1 LFEKNVPNLFPL
13 TAARE
18 MYEPL
23 SKLKFSFAAPYYDQ
37 IRPA

>member
-1 LFEKNVPNLFPL
+1 MNLFPL

-23 SKLKFSFAAPYYDQ
+23 HKLKFSFAAPYYT
-37 IRPA
+37 RSAWA